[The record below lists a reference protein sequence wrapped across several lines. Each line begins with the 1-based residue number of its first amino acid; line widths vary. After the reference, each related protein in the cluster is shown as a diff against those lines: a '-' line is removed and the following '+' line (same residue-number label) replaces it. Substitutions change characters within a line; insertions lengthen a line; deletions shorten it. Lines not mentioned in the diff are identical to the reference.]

1 MDQSTIRAIGS
12 TLLSFK
18 FPEAKSFSEAFA
30 QRRYRK
36 KLELPD
42 DSKAQFRRETA
53 WASWVNHD
61 SELEVRFPLPGNWYR
76 ARLLIHQALTG
87 FALGPV
93 SFTTGSEF
101 SFIESGSVQSKLE
114 ESEWECTPENFEL
127 WLETAYAHKAIKR
140 AVKRRFKAVAVSL
153 EMDVAQVESSWYKQC
168 QHNADKLRHSVGK
181 TIFRRKL
188 LYVTKVIRGNR
199 FSTVRKNNDVDRP
212 ICLEGFCNMLVQRRI
227 GLGLRNSIKRF
238 WGVDLTFAQQIHKA
252 LVSNVDKFATED
264 MKNASDGISLELVR
278 FLLPKRIFNLIGACR
293 APMTLG
299 LDDQYHVVKKVS
311 SMGNG
316 FTFELMSLIL
326 LALCKTYAQASFVY
340 GDDIIIPIEHS
351 ESLRSDLTRAGFT
364 VNTEKSFNE
373 GPFRESCGA
382 NYHRDEGYIESYDFE
397 YPQNSVDVMTC
408 YNKVKTLAQQYDS
421 FIPLLRNL
429 RRSLPQSS
437 QGSSYTNFGDA
448 FSQEWIQSGCR
459 TSVPVPEKIR
469 LRVLT
474 RLRELHLFGTPTY
487 FIGYTLRSRDRTRM
501 KHHLKSRR
509 DWAKYEMYLSATRR
523 TSDVLLSEGKC
534 VTTLF
539 IEIMGRVIR
548 VRPLIEDPLTKQ
560 G

>member
-1 MDQSTIRAIGS
+1 MDQSTIRAIGN

-18 FPEAKSFSEAFA
+18 FPQAKSFGEAFA
-30 QRRYRK
+30 QRRYKK

-42 DSKAQFRRETA
+42 DSKAKLRREAA
-53 WASWVNHD
+53 WDSWISHD
-61 SELEVRFPLPGNWYR
+61 SELEIHFPLPGNWYR
-76 ARLLIHQALTG
+76 ARLLIHEALTG

-101 SFIESGSVQSKLE
+101 SSIDSGSVQSKLE
-114 ESEWECTPENFEL
+114 DSEWECTPENFEL

-153 EMDVAQVESSWYKQC
+153 KMDVAQVESSWYKQC

-188 LYVTKVIRGNR
+188 LYVTKVIVGNR
-199 FSTVRKNNDVDRP
+199 FSTVKKNNDVDRP

-227 GLGLRNSIKRF
+227 GLGLRNSIKSY
-238 WGVDLTFAQQIHKA
+238 WGVHLTFAQNIHRA
-252 LVSNVDKFATED
+252 LISQVDKFSTED
-264 MKNASDGISLELVR
+264 MKNASDGILTQLVK
-278 FLLPKRIFNLIGACR
+278 FLLPKKVFDLIDASR
-293 APMTLG
+293 SPMTLG
-299 LDDQYHVVKKVS
+299 LDDQYHVVNKVS

-340 GDDIIIPIEHS
+340 GDDIILPIEHS
-351 ESLRSDLTRAGFT
+351 ESLRSDLIRGGFT
-364 VNTEKSFNE
+364 INTEKSFNS

-382 NYHRDEGYIESYDFE
+382 NFHKDEGYIESFDFK
-397 YPQNSVDVMTC
+397 YPLNPVDVLIC
-408 YNKVKTLAQQYDS
+408 YNKVKALASRYDS

-448 FSQEWIQSGCR
+448 FSQSWVQSGCV
-459 TSVPVPEKIR
+459 TSVTVPESIHS
-469 LRVLT
+469 RVLM
-474 RLRELHLFGTPTY
+474 RLRELHLFGMPTY
-487 FIGYTLRSRDRTRM
+487 FIGYALRSRDRTRM
-501 KHHLKSRR
+501 KHHLKSRQ
-509 DWAKYEMYLSATRR
+509 DWAKYEMYLSASRR

-539 IEIMGRVIR
+539 IEISGRVMR
-548 VRPLIEDPLTKQ
+548 VRPLIENLL
-560 G
+560 